1 MLVTAFAI
9 GSSESCVIFV
19 FPTLRKRSVFV
30 VVVVLLLLL
39 LLPLV
44 VPFYVDYLD
53 YECAWSLLG
62 GAGVLASPFQA
73 MHTQTCNLSSLVLFK
88 KKKKKKK
95 TFSTTTT

>member
-73 MHTQTCNLSSLVLFK
+73 MHQR
-88 KKKKKKK
+88 
-95 TFSTTTT
+95 